1 MSMSLYGHG
10 RNHTITAPLIEEIH
24 ENTVTLNFIQKS
36 SGTPTV
42 YAVRTYVSPV
52 NPIMEITINS
62 NSNSNSNSNLTST
75 MEYFT
80 FSVMNPLSLE
90 SEILGPIYVSTPG
103 MKKDENLNNLDFS
116 STQSTDR
123 KYRESVQSMIEKLS
137 FFHLFAEK
145 VLVTKVIMK
154 IKKTLIVKFKI
165 IFINMK
171 LPEIFNLK
179 FESSLSSIFKDSSAN
194 VYQIIF
200 PNKIGGNFRLTLGGY
215 VTKNLM
221 YNSSAE
227 IVRDALLELPSMGE
241 DSLSVGM
248 FNIII
253 IVYFII

>member
-10 RNHTITAPLIEEIH
+10 TNHSMTAPLIEEIH
-24 ENTVTLNFIQKS
+24 GNTVTLNLIQKN

-42 YAVRTYVSPV
+42 YAVRTYVSSV

-62 NSNSNSNSNLTST
+62 NPNSNLTST

-103 MKKDENLNNLDFS
+103 MKKDENLNNFDFS

-145 VLVTKVIMK
+145 VLVTKVMMK
-154 IKKTLIVKFKI
+154 IEKTLIVKFKI

-179 FESSLSSIFKDSSAN
+179 FESTLSSIFKDSSAN

-215 VTKNLM
+215 VTKNLL

-227 IVRDALLELPSMGE
+227 IVRDALLELPSIGE